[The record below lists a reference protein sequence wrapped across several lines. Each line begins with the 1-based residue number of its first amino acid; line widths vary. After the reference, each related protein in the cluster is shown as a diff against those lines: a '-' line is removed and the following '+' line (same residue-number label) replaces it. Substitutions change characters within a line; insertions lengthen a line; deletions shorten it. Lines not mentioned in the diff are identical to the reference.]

1 MVPDGFTR
9 VNSKVRG
16 RFQAERTLVVKCFTP
31 GGWEAGHRAASWPR
45 GSRPLAGKLLAFRA
59 AGYNRIQGR
68 IVVDARDL
76 RDSPFQA
83 SSGGE
88 CMATC
93 PECDAEVE
101 VDDDDLEEMEIGDPW
116 DCDACGSRLRVAN
129 LDPLDFESDEEDDE
143 EEEDEEEAGETADT
157 DEGDVDDDLDDTED
171 DSEDWDE

>member
-1 MVPDGFTR
+1 
-9 VNSKVRG
+9 
-16 RFQAERTLVVKCFTP
+16 
-31 GGWEAGHRAASWPR
+31 
-45 GSRPLAGKLLAFRA
+45 
-59 AGYNRIQGR
+59 
-68 IVVDARDL
+68 
-76 RDSPFQA
+76 
-83 SSGGE
+83 
-88 CMATC
+88 MATC